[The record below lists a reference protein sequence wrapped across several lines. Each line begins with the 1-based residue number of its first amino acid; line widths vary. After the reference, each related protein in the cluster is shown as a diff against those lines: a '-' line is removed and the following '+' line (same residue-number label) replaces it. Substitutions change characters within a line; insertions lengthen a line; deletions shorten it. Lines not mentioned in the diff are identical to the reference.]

1 MALAGGP
8 THSGPDDEL
17 EALRADLV
25 RAVHRVCPRW
35 LADRKEDLVQEA
47 LIRVAEIRRREP
59 DRELQP
65 AYLRRAA
72 YSAMVDEIRRLRRR
86 RETSI
91 EGEEGT
97 IHPPSGVPGPE
108 RASVGRELGRA
119 IHDCLGHMVAPRRW
133 AVTLYLQG
141 HSGPES
147 AELMGW
153 TPKRTNNLVYRGL
166 ADLRSCLGEKG
177 YSA

>member
-8 THSGPDDEL
+8 TEPHSDDEL
-17 EALRADLV
+17 ATLRADLV
-25 RAVHRVCPRW
+25 QAVERVCPPW
-35 LADRKEDLVQEA
+35 LSDRREDLVQEA

-59 DRELQP
+59 DREL
-65 AYLRRAA
+65 AASYLRRSA
-72 YSAMVDEIRRLRRR
+72 YNALVDEIRRLRRR
-86 RETSI
+86 RETPLES
-91 EGEEGT
+91 EEGVLQ
-97 IHPPSGVPGPE
+97 PPSEAPGPE
-108 RASVGRELGRA
+108 RLSVARQLGRE
-119 IHDCLGHMVAPRRW
+119 IHDCLTRLVAPRRR
-133 AVTLYLQG
+133 AVALYLQG

-166 ADLRSCLGEKG
+166 DDLRNCLTSKG

>member
-8 THSGPDDEL
+8 FEPPRTDEL

-25 RAVHRVCPRW
+25 QAVQRVCPPW
-35 LADRKEDLVQEA
+35 LSDRREDLVQEA

-59 DRELQP
+59 DRELAP
-65 AYLRRAA
+65 SYLRRAA
-72 YSAMVDEIRRLRRR
+72 YNALVDEIRRLRRR
-86 RETSI
+86 RETSL

-97 IHPPSGVPGPE
+97 LQPPSEAPGPE
-108 RASVGRELGRA
+108 RWSAGRQIGRA
-119 IHDCLGHMVAPRRW
+119 IHDCLTRMVPPRRR
-133 AVTLYLQG
+133 AVALYLQG

-153 TPKRTNNLVYRGL
+153 TAKRTNNLVYRGL
-166 ADLRSCLGEKG
+166 DDLRRCLTAKG
-177 YSA
+177 YAA